1 MSAAELST
9 DDTTRTASANHVDHA
24 ATSAEEATN
33 QYLTFFLADE
43 EYGVNILRVQ
53 EIKGWSSV
61 TKVPNTDHHVL
72 GVINLRGTVV
82 PIIDLRQRFGL
93 ESVEFGPLTVVI
105 VLKIQ
110 GSREQTVGIVVDAVS
125 DVYHVTAE
133 SINPPPESC
142 GGIDSN
148 FVAGLVTMDEK
159 MVILL
164 DLDEL
169 MGRSDVE

>member
-1 MSAAELST
+1 MSALEHQT
-9 DDTTRTASANHVDHA
+9 NVHGVNENHIGHA
-24 ATSAEEATN
+24 ATSTEEATN

-53 EIKGWSSV
+53 EIKGWTSV
-61 TKVPNTDHHVL
+61 TKVPNTDLHVL

-93 ESVEFGPLTVVI
+93 DCIEFGPLTVII

-110 GSREQTVGIVVDAVS
+110 GSREKTVGIVVDAVS
-125 DVYHVTAE
+125 DVYHVSAD
-133 SINPPPESC
+133 SINPPPDSC

-148 FVAGLVTMDEK
+148 FVSGLVTMDEK

-164 DLDEL
+164 ELDEL
-169 MGRSDVE
+169 MGAGELE

>member
-1 MSAAELST
+1 MNPVQQAVEQDL
-9 DDTTRTASANHVDHA
+9 RASHKDHA
-24 ATSAEEATN
+24 ATFADEATN
-33 QYLTFFLADE
+33 QYLTFFLAGE

-53 EIKGWSSV
+53 EIKGWTSV
-61 TKVPNTDHHVL
+61 TKVPNTDQHVL

-82 PIIDLRQRFGL
+82 PIIDLRHRFGL
-93 ESVEFGPLTVVI
+93 EGVEFGPLTVVI
-105 VLKIQ
+105 VLKTQ

-125 DVYHVTAE
+125 DVYHVTAD

-148 FVAGLVTMDEK
+148 FVSGLVTMEDK

-169 MGRSDVE
+169 MGRGDSE

>member
-1 MSAAELST
+1 MNVVEQDVSAIHRDQA
-9 DDTTRTASANHVDHA
+9 ASSVD
-24 ATSAEEATN
+24 EATN
-33 QYLTFFLADE
+33 QYLTFFLAGE

-53 EIKGWSSV
+53 EIKGWTSV
-61 TKVPNTDHHVL
+61 TKVPNTDEHVL

-93 ESVEFGPLTVVI
+93 ECIEFGPLTVVI
-105 VLKIQ
+105 VLKIE

-125 DVYHVTAE
+125 DVYHVSAD

-148 FVAGLVTMDEK
+148 FVSGLVTMEEK

-164 DLDEL
+164 ELDEL
-169 MGRSDVE
+169 MGRGASD

>member
-1 MSAAELST
+1 MSVAEQEVSANYR
-9 DDTTRTASANHVDHA
+9 DHATASAD
-24 ATSAEEATN
+24 EATN
-33 QYLTFFLADE
+33 QYLTFFLAGE

-53 EIKGWSSV
+53 EIKGWTSV
-61 TKVPNTDHHVL
+61 TKVPNTDQHVL

-82 PIIDLRQRFGL
+82 PIIDLRQRFSL
-93 ESVEFGPLTVVI
+93 ECIEFGPLTVVI
-105 VLKIQ
+105 VLKIE

-125 DVYHVTAE
+125 DVYHVSAD

-148 FVAGLVTMDEK
+148 FVSGLVTMEDK

-164 DLDEL
+164 ELDEL
-169 MGRSDVE
+169 MGRSDSE

>member
-1 MSAAELST
+1 MNVQQAVEQDLH
-9 DDTTRTASANHVDHA
+9 ASSQDHA
-24 ATSAEEATN
+24 ARSVDEATN
-33 QYLTFFLADE
+33 QYLTFFLAGE

-53 EIKGWSSV
+53 EIKGWTSV
-61 TKVPNTDHHVL
+61 TKVPNTDQHVL

-82 PIIDLRQRFGL
+82 PIIDLRKRFGL
-93 ESVEFGPLTVVI
+93 EGIEFGPLTVVI

-125 DVYHVTAE
+125 DVYHVAAD
-133 SINPPPESC
+133 SINLPPESC

-148 FVAGLVTMDEK
+148 FVSGLVTMEDK

-169 MGRSDVE
+169 MGRGDSE